1 MMQTIE
7 LKSAPELKRLVL
19 AAFPDYRKKSVFLSV
34 FGERGVNVNSYWDGG
49 SRAVYALVEMATM
62 RRKALPTGSHP
73 YFDISSRGL
82 AGQETPDVAVD
93 HVGNVTLKRL
103 PEGIALIEGG
113 TFCGKP
119 ATAHIRVNAA
129 NMAKY
134 LTAAA

>member
-7 LKSAPELKRLVL
+7 LKNAPDLKRLVL

-34 FGERGVNVNSYWDGG
+34 FGEHGVNVNSYWDGG
-49 SRAVYALVEMATM
+49 SRSTYVLVNLATM
-62 RRKALPTGSHP
+62 QRKAMPTASHP
-73 YFDISSRGL
+73 YFDIARQGM

-93 HVGNVTLKRL
+93 HVGTVTLKRL
-103 PEGIALIEGG
+103 PEGIALIKGG